1 MTVTVT
7 EHLWIPLADGTRLAA
22 RLWLPD
28 EAAPVPA
35 ILEYIPY
42 RKRDGT
48 RGRDEPMHGY
58 FATQGYAAIR
68 VDMRGSGES
77 DGLLDD
83 EYLAQEQD
91 DALEVID
98 WISRQPW
105 CNGRIGMMGKSW
117 GGFNCLQVAAR
128 RPPALG
134 AILTVC
140 STADRFANDLHYMGG
155 GLLNDNHWWGAIM
168 LAFQARPAD
177 PRLRGE
183 DWRAQWIA
191 RLEHMP
197 FWPALWLAHQR
208 RDSYWRHGS
217 VCEDWSAIQCPVMA
231 VGGWADSYTN
241 AVPEFLENLAVPRL
255 GLIGPWAHIY
265 PQDGVPGPAIG
276 FLQEAVRWWDHWLKE
291 RDSGIMQEPML
302 RAFVEDAQSPVSSTK
317 SMASGRWRGEVSW
330 PSPAIVETV
339 FHPGPDGRLRAEAA
353 SGLREIRSPLWT
365 GTACGEWM
373 GTGVAGDMPGDQR
386 SDDAFS
392 LVFDTAALADPTE
405 VLGSPM
411 ATLRLAADA
420 PLAQIAV
427 RLCDVAPDGASQR
440 VSYGVLNLAH
450 RAGSAEPRPLELGT
464 FYDVKLRLK
473 VCGHRFAPGHRIRIA
488 LSTAYW
494 PILWPAPHAATI
506 TLDCA
511 GSHIALPVRQGG
523 AEMPVAFLPP
533 AHGPFAPVSKLAE
546 SKSTR
551 RVTLDSLA
559 GVTTY
564 ETRGEGG
571 LFGEGVEYFD
581 EIDLTVDHSLSRTLS
596 VKADDPLSAR
606 SAITQHF
613 DLGREGWRIRIET
626 ETEMTGTAE
635 VFRMTGTLRAF
646 ENGALVVTRT
656 WDESFPRDHL

>member
-1 MTVTVT
+1 MRVT

-28 EAAPVPA
+28 DPTPVPA

-48 RGRDEPMHGY
+48 RGRDEPMHGF
-58 FATQGYAAIR
+58 FAAHGYAAIR
-68 VDMRGSGES
+68 VDMRGAGES
-77 DGLLDD
+77 DGFLED
-83 EYLAQEQD
+83 EYLVQEQD

-98 WISRQPW
+98 WISRQSW
-105 CNGRIGMMGKSW
+105 CSGRVGMMGKSW

-140 STADRFANDLHYMGG
+140 STTDRFANDIHYMGG

-183 DWRAQWIA
+183 DWRAQWLD
-191 RLEHMP
+191 RLERMP

-208 RDSYWRHGS
+208 RDGYWRHGS

-241 AVPEFLENLAVPRL
+241 AVPELLEHLIVPRL

-276 FLQEAVRWWDHWLKE
+276 FLQEAVRWWDHWLKGQD
-291 RDSGIMQEPML
+291 RGIMSEPML

-317 SMASGRWRGEVSW
+317 IQAEGRWRGEPAW
-330 PSPAIVETV
+330 PSPHVQDTLLPLSA
-339 FHPGPDGRLRAEAA
+339 DGRLGGGI
-353 SGLREIRSPLWT
+353 SGLRSIRSPLWT

-386 SDDAFS
+386 GDDGFS
-392 LVFDTAALADPTE
+392 LVFETAPLAEQLE
-405 VLGSPM
+405 VLGNPTVM
-411 ATLRLAADA
+411 LRLAADK
-420 PLAQIAV
+420 PLGQIAV

-440 VSYGVLNLAH
+440 VSYAVLNLAH
-450 RAGSAEPRPLELGT
+450 RAGSAEPAPLEPGR
-464 FYDVKLRLK
+464 FYDVPVRLK
-473 VCGHRFAPGHRIRIA
+473 ICGHRFAPGHRLCIA

-494 PILWPAPHAATI
+494 PILWPAPDAATI
-506 TLDCA
+506 TVDCA
-511 GSHIALPVRQGG
+511 ASRLALPTRQ
-523 AEMPVAFLPP
+523 AMNELPVAFPLP
-533 AHGPFAPVSKLAE
+533 AHGPFAPVTKLAE
-546 SKSTR
+546 SRSVR
-551 RVTLDSLA
+551 RVSLDTLTGIA
-559 GVTTY
+559 TY
-564 ETRGEGG
+564 ETIGEGG
-571 LFGEGVEYFD
+571 LFGEGVERFD
-581 EIDLTVDHSLSRTLS
+581 DINLSVDHALSRRLTVQT
-596 VKADDPLSAR
+596 DDPLSAR
-606 SAITQHF
+606 SAITQSF
-613 DLGREGWRIRIET
+613 EFGREGWRIRIET
-626 ETEMTGTAE
+626 ETEMTGTAME
-635 VFRMTGTLRAF
+635 FRMTGKLRAF
-646 ENGALVVTRT
+646 ENGVGVAERA
-656 WDESFPRDHL
+656 WDERFPRDCL